1 MWSDCDV
8 RSLVFRIPVLW
19 SSLAFKQRSNR
30 TKQNHELTNQ
40 HNQHTVPLFN
50 RSLNLSSK
58 FAMARLLAVVGLV
71 IFLSIHWG
79 APFLGQEPNARLP
92 TPESPQVS
100 NLVIANYVLAAS
112 LIFSANTIK
121 EATQAQTEE
130 LVTINKQL
138 VAISAQI
145 NSFET
150 QINSFE
156 TTSEQAK
163 FLINSK
169 YETDTMFSPLLLLVA
184 LVLGPLYFVVQ
195 VWRNKNRNRGW
206 PY

>member
-1 MWSDCDV
+1 MHPKAAQLQMYIY
-8 RSLVFRIPVLW
+8 RTKKKN
-19 SSLAFKQRSNR
+19 AQRSNR

-50 RSLNLSSK
+50 RSWILSSK
-58 FAMARLLAVVGLV
+58 WAMARLLAVVGLV
-71 IFLSIHWG
+71 IFLSMHWG
-79 APFLGQEPNARLP
+79 VPFLGQEPKARLP

-121 EATQAQTEE
+121 EE

-138 VAISAQI
+138 VEISAQI

-150 QINSFE
+150 QINSFK

-163 FLINSK
+163 FLIESK
-169 YETDTMFSPLLLLVA
+169 YETDTSVTPLLNVLVVLW
-184 LVLGPLYFVVQ
+184 LVYLAVQTFQ
-195 VWRNKNRNRGW
+195 VWRKRNENGGW
-206 PY
+206 

>member
-1 MWSDCDV
+1 
-8 RSLVFRIPVLW
+8 
-19 SSLAFKQRSNR
+19 
-30 TKQNHELTNQ
+30 
-40 HNQHTVPLFN
+40 
-50 RSLNLSSK
+50 
-58 FAMARLLAVVGLV
+58 MARLLAVVGLV

-79 APFLGQEPNARLP
+79 APFLGQEPKGQTPNAR
-92 TPESPQVS
+92 SPQVS

-150 QINSFE
+150 QINSFK

-169 YETDTMFSPLLLLVA
+169 YESKTVFTPLFILASLVFVA
-184 LVLGPLYFVVQ
+184 LFFGVQ
-195 VWRNKNRNRGW
+195 VWRKKNENRGGW
-206 PY
+206 P